1 MHIYKLLR
9 IGSNHKTHCEDF
21 LLETKANAGFRL
33 FGVFDGCSSGKDSFF
48 ASALIAKIIRYE
60 FNSLA
65 ISPTNKKTALLNR
78 LIWESCLKWKES
90 TELIGLQTDELLSTI
105 GLLLLEEKTESFQ
118 VMFIGDGLIS
128 HDGKTEI
135 IDQNNAPDYLAYHL
149 HKFKTHDQTAEWLK
163 RHARHF
169 SGKGFE
175 NLSISTDGILSFS
188 ESNTDQNTPKPSD
201 FMLNDNFLSGNP
213 AMLSR
218 KANILHKKYA
228 MTNADDLGI
237 IRLHNI

>member
-48 ASALIAKIIRYE
+48 ASALIAKIIQHA
-60 FNSLA
+60 FNSMT
-65 ISPTNKKTALLNR
+65 ISPEKEKTALLNS
-78 LIWESCLKWKES
+78 LIWESCLKLKQIS
-90 TELIGLQTDELLSTI
+90 ELIGLQTDELLSTI
-105 GLLLLEEKTESFQ
+105 GLLLLDKKTESFQ
-118 VMFIGDGLIS
+118 IIFIGDGLVS

-135 IDQNNAPDYLAYHL
+135 IDQNNAPDYLAYYL
-149 HKFKTHDQTAEWLK
+149 HKIKNRTQAAEWLK
-163 RHARHF
+163 SHARQF
-169 SGKGFE
+169 SGNGFK

-188 ESNTDQNTPKPSD
+188 GENTGQSIPDAINYL
-201 FMLNDNFLSGNP
+201 LNDNFLSENP
-213 AMLSR
+213 SLLSR
-218 KANILHKKYA
+218 KANILKKKYA
-228 MTNADDLGI
+228 LTNADDLGI